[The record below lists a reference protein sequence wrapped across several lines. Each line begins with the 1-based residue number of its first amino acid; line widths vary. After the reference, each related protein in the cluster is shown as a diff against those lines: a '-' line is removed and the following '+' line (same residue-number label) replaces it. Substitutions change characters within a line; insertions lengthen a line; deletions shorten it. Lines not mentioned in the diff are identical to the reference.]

1 MEDTPA
7 KIWCGAAGAPIF
19 AHSWRIIDIIH
30 CGASE
35 VPAASLW
42 GIFLLGVS
50 GLICAG
56 LDDVLV
62 LAGEDIVVDS
72 LPLCLAG
79 LLLRRTLGGRA
90 PSRYL

>member
-19 AHSWRIIDIIH
+19 VHSWRIIDIIH
-30 CGASE
+30 GGASE

-56 LDDVLV
+56 LDGVLV
-62 LAGEDIVVDS
+62 LASEDVV
-72 LPLCLAG
+72 LPLCLVG
-79 LLLRRTLGGRA
+79 LLLRCTLGGRA